1 MKKASRKTHM
11 FNTEYCPTQS
21 EKGVAIVWRYVF
33 LQAQVIY
40 DDKVDMLVSI
50 FIFFFLWVNF
60 KLLESS

>member
-1 MKKASRKTHM
+1 MKKASRKTHI
-11 FNTEYCPTQS
+11 FNSEYCPTQS

-50 FIFFFLWVNF
+50 FKFFLWVNF
-60 KLLESS
+60 K